1 MLPAARMGLNF
12 CVLPVRGRH
21 KVTMKRSVIQ
31 LLAVAVIAGGAY
43 LAWQALGQPAAQ
55 EETAVAASA
64 VPVAVAEAETGIV
77 SYTVEAVGTTLARE
91 SVELVA
97 PVAGRVIAIHFE
109 EGEEVE
115 RGRLLI
121 ELDRDREEAE
131 LREQQAM
138 LSDVANQLERAN
150 RLLRSQN
157 VSQARVDELRAAYA
171 AAEARLAMIEA
182 ALRDREIRAPFDG
195 VVGLRDVSPGAF
207 VQPHQRLTTLDDIS
221 ILRLDFSVPER
232 FLSRV
237 QPGLPVRAISA
248 AFSGTTFEGRVS
260 RVDTRVDPV
269 TRSLRIQAELE
280 NADRRLRPG
289 TFMSVSLQVGEKS
302 DAILVPEAA
311 VVSEGRSTYVFVIA
325 GGRAERRSVV
335 IGQRLHGQVEIAEG
349 LAAGEMV
356 ATLGLQHLSDG
367 AEIKIINP
375 QAVGV

>member
-1 MLPAARMGLNF
+1 M
-12 CVLPVRGRH
+12 
-21 KVTMKRSVIQ
+21 IQ

-289 TFMSVSLQVGEKS
+289 MFMSVSLQVGEKS